1 MEGVVLGFATIV
13 AVIGVGA
20 LVAHLGVVDL
30 GAQQV
35 LSRIAFFVASP
46 ALLLTTV
53 AEADTHGVLSRS
65 LVATAVG
72 VVVPAAVYI
81 GVAWWRWRRS
91 VGERVIGALASSYV
105 NAGNLGLPVA
115 AYVLGDAALVAPT
128 LLMQLLVLQPVA
140 LAVLDADVRGHRPTL
155 RQVLVRPFTN
165 PLTIGTLIGLLL
177 SVTGWTLPP
186 IVLDP
191 IELIGAMA
199 VPGMLLAYGIAL
211 RLGPGFGGEV
221 PAAELALTSTLKLA
235 VQPAGRVCRRPPRA
249 RPVRSRT
256 ARRGGLLEPADG
268 AERLRARHP
277 LRPIADP
284 GARHHPRDD
293 GRGGAAHH
301 ARGLAARLTG
311 GNSQIGWCAEPERP
325 PGVAIATLVRT
336 AGIVGGIALSER
348 GSHDPPSTR
357 RRRHRPAGH
366 RSDRDVGRCRR
377 ATGQVV
383 VHGDDVVRLLTE

>member
-20 LVAHLGVVDL
+20 LIAHLGVVDL
-30 GAQQV
+30 SAQKV
-35 LSRIAFFVASP
+35 LSHLAFFVASP

-53 AEADTHGVLSRS
+53 AKADTHDVLSRS

-72 VVVPAAVYI
+72 VVVPATVYVV
-81 GVAWWRWRRS
+81 VAWWRWRRS

-140 LAVLDADVRGHRPTL
+140 LAVLDADVRGRRPTV
-155 RQVLVRPFTN
+155 RDMMVRPFTN

-177 SVTGWTLPP
+177 SVTGWQLPQ

-235 VQPAGRVCRRPPRA
+235 VQPLVAYVVAHLVLGLDGHTLLAVVVCSSLPTAQNIFVHATRYDRSPTLA
-249 RPVRSRT
+249 RDTILVT
-256 ARRGGLLEPADG
+256 TIG
-268 AERLRARHP
+268 AVP
-277 LRPIADP
+277 LI
-284 GARHHPRDD
+284 
-293 GRGGAAHH
+293 
-301 ARGLAARLTG
+301 
-311 GNSQIGWCAEPERP
+311 
-325 PGVAIATLVRT
+325 TLV
-336 AGIVGGIALSER
+336 VW
-348 GSHDPPSTR
+348 
-357 RRRHRPAGH
+357 
-366 RSDRDVGRCRR
+366 
-377 ATGQVV
+377 
-383 VHGDDVVRLLTE
+383 LLG

>member
-1 MEGVVLGFATIV
+1 VEGVVLGFATIV

-30 GAQQV
+30 SAQQV

-72 VVVPAAVYI
+72 VVVPATVYI

-128 LLMQLLVLQPVA
+128 LLMQLLVLQPLA

-177 SVTGWTLPP
+177 SITGWTLPP

-221 PAAELALTSTLKLA
+221 PAAELALTSSLKLA
-235 VQPAGRVCRRPPRA
+235 VQPVVAYAVAHFALGLSGPALLAVVVCSSLPTAQNVFVHATRYDRSPTLA
-249 RPVRSRT
+249 RDTILVT
-256 ARRGGLLEPADG
+256 TVG
-268 AERLRARHP
+268 AVP
-277 LRPIADP
+277 LI
-284 GARHHPRDD
+284 
-293 GRGGAAHH
+293 
-301 ARGLAARLTG
+301 
-311 GNSQIGWCAEPERP
+311 
-325 PGVAIATLVRT
+325 TLV
-336 AGIVGGIALSER
+336 VW
-348 GSHDPPSTR
+348 
-357 RRRHRPAGH
+357 
-366 RSDRDVGRCRR
+366 
-377 ATGQVV
+377 
-383 VHGDDVVRLLTE
+383 LLG

>member
-72 VVVPAAVYI
+72 VVVPAATYI

-221 PAAELALTSTLKLA
+221 PAAELALTSALKLG
-235 VQPAGRVCRRPPRA
+235 VQPLVAFAVAHLALGLSGPALLAVVVCSSLPTAQNVFVHATRYDRSPTLA
-249 RPVRSRT
+249 RDTILVT
-256 ARRGGLLEPADG
+256 TVG
-268 AERLRARHP
+268 AVP
-277 LRPIADP
+277 LI
-284 GARHHPRDD
+284 
-293 GRGGAAHH
+293 
-301 ARGLAARLTG
+301 
-311 GNSQIGWCAEPERP
+311 
-325 PGVAIATLVRT
+325 TLV
-336 AGIVGGIALSER
+336 VW
-348 GSHDPPSTR
+348 
-357 RRRHRPAGH
+357 
-366 RSDRDVGRCRR
+366 
-377 ATGQVV
+377 
-383 VHGDDVVRLLTE
+383 LLG

>member
-72 VVVPAAVYI
+72 VVVPATTYI
-81 GVAWWRWRRS
+81 AVAWWRWRRS

-128 LLMQLLVLQPVA
+128 LLMQLLVLQPLA

-177 SVTGWTLPP
+177 SITGWTLPP

-235 VQPAGRVCRRPPRA
+235 VQPVVAYAVAHFALGLSGPALLAVVVCSSLPTAQNVFVHATRYDRSPTLA
-249 RPVRSRT
+249 RDTILVT
-256 ARRGGLLEPADG
+256 TVG
-268 AERLRARHP
+268 AVP
-277 LRPIADP
+277 LI
-284 GARHHPRDD
+284 
-293 GRGGAAHH
+293 
-301 ARGLAARLTG
+301 
-311 GNSQIGWCAEPERP
+311 
-325 PGVAIATLVRT
+325 TLV
-336 AGIVGGIALSER
+336 VW
-348 GSHDPPSTR
+348 
-357 RRRHRPAGH
+357 
-366 RSDRDVGRCRR
+366 
-377 ATGQVV
+377 
-383 VHGDDVVRLLTE
+383 LLG

>member
-20 LVAHLGVVDL
+20 LVAHLGIVDL

-72 VVVPAAVYI
+72 VVVPAATYI

-91 VGERVIGALASSYV
+91 VGERVIGSLASSYV

-177 SVTGWTLPP
+177 SVTGWSLPP

-221 PAAELALTSTLKLA
+221 PAAELALTSALKLG
-235 VQPAGRVCRRPPRA
+235 VQPLVAYAVAHVALGLSGPALLAVVVCSSLPTAQNVFVHATRYDRSPTLA
-249 RPVRSRT
+249 RDTILVT
-256 ARRGGLLEPADG
+256 TVG
-268 AERLRARHP
+268 AVP
-277 LRPIADP
+277 LI
-284 GARHHPRDD
+284 
-293 GRGGAAHH
+293 
-301 ARGLAARLTG
+301 
-311 GNSQIGWCAEPERP
+311 
-325 PGVAIATLVRT
+325 TLV
-336 AGIVGGIALSER
+336 VW
-348 GSHDPPSTR
+348 
-357 RRRHRPAGH
+357 
-366 RSDRDVGRCRR
+366 
-377 ATGQVV
+377 
-383 VHGDDVVRLLTE
+383 LLG

>member
-1 MEGVVLGFATIV
+1 VEGVVLGFATIV

-20 LVAHLGVVDL
+20 LVAHLGIVDL

-65 LVATAVG
+65 LVATAAG
-72 VVVPAAVYI
+72 VVVPAGVYI

-191 IELIGAMA
+191 IQLIGAMA

-235 VQPAGRVCRRPPRA
+235 VQPLVAFAVAHIALGLSGPALLAVVVCSSLPTAQNVFVHATRYDRSPTLA
-249 RPVRSRT
+249 RDTILVT
-256 ARRGGLLEPADG
+256 TVG
-268 AERLRARHP
+268 AVP
-277 LRPIADP
+277 LI
-284 GARHHPRDD
+284 
-293 GRGGAAHH
+293 
-301 ARGLAARLTG
+301 
-311 GNSQIGWCAEPERP
+311 
-325 PGVAIATLVRT
+325 TLV
-336 AGIVGGIALSER
+336 VW
-348 GSHDPPSTR
+348 
-357 RRRHRPAGH
+357 
-366 RSDRDVGRCRR
+366 
-377 ATGQVV
+377 
-383 VHGDDVVRLLTE
+383 LLG

>member
-72 VVVPAAVYI
+72 VVVPAATYI

-221 PAAELALTSTLKLA
+221 PAAELALTSALKLG
-235 VQPAGRVCRRPPRA
+235 VQPLVAYAVA
-249 RPVRSRT
+249 HV
-256 ARRGGLLEPADG
+256 ALGLSGPA
-268 AERLRARHP
+268 L
-277 LRPIADP
+277 
-284 GARHHPRDD
+284 
-293 GRGGAAHH
+293 
-301 ARGLAARLTG
+301 LA
-311 GNSQIGWCAEPERP
+311 
-325 PGVAIATLVRT
+325 
-336 AGIVGGIALSER
+336 
-348 GSHDPPSTR
+348 
-357 RRRHRPAGH
+357 
-366 RSDRDVGRCRR
+366 
-377 ATGQVV
+377 VV
-383 VHGDDVVRLLTE
+383 VCSSLPTAQNVFVHATRYDRSPTLARDTILVTTVGAVPLITVVVWLLG